1 MLKIRPATPEELER
15 IERSEMEADA
25 LMSMLERRIKERG
38 LTLEIPQK
46 TPRKGMVIEPPK
58 YSSSSDA
65 SDSLQNANANDRADG
80 IETRRKLPIDR
91 SKIRL
96 NKERA
101 NGMVLE
107 PPYRTGDDDAGD
119 EG

>member
-1 MLKIRPATPEELER
+1 MLKIRPATPEELEQR
-15 IERSEMEADA
+15 ERSSMEANA
-25 LMSMLERRIKERG
+25 LKEMIYRRAKELGIEIKQP
-38 LTLEIPQK
+38 TAP
-46 TPRKGMVIEPPK
+46 PPKGMVIEPPK
-58 YSSSSDA
+58 YSSRSDA
-65 SDSLQNANANDRADG
+65 SDSPRNANANDQADG
-80 IETRRKLPIDR
+80 IETRCKLPIDR

-107 PPYRTGDDDAGD
+107 PPYRPNDDAGD